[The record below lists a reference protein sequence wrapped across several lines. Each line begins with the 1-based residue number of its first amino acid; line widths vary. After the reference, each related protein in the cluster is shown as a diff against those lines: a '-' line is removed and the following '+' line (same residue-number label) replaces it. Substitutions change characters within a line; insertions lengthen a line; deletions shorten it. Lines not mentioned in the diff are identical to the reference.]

1 MEKLLPRA
9 FRVFTEEGSVLL
21 MRLDPQVVLGGRQFG
36 RIHVR
41 GRAVSTEYEIDWAG
55 EGACE
60 PAVGGQV
67 IVHPEPLEVYE
78 VLGQPVKRFAQETI
92 ARVEEIP
99 VPRRVVEA
107 VAARQET

>member
-1 MEKLLPRA
+1 MEKLPRA

-21 MRLDPQVVLGGRQFG
+21 MRLDPQHMLAGRQFG
-36 RIHVR
+36 RMRVR
-41 GRAVSTEYEIDWAG
+41 GHAVTTNYEIDWTG

-60 PAVGGQV
+60 PVAGGKV

-78 VLGQPVKRFAQETI
+78 VLGQRVKSFPQETI

-99 VPRRVVEA
+99 VPRHIAEA
-107 VAARQET
+107 AVARQEP